1 MKTELMEYKEGSVGC
16 EGYAAYNPKG
26 DKRPGILLC
35 PDWMAVSGFS
45 NARANMVMSLGY
57 NVFVVDMYGKGVR
70 PTTPDTCATEMMKYR
85 NDRKLLRARA
95 RAGLEMLKKLP
106 NTDTSRLAAI
116 GYCFGGTTALELARD
131 GADLKGVVS
140 FHGNLDT
147 PNPADAKNIK
157 CPVLVL
163 HGADDPL
170 VPDTEVI
177 AFQNEMRAANI
188 DWQVV
193 SYGNAVHAYTN
204 WNIPAKTPGPA
215 AYETKADRR
224 SWIAMQ
230 EFFKDVLH

>member
-1 MKTELMEYKEGSVGC
+1 MKTELMDYKEGSTGC
-16 EGYAAYNPKG
+16 EGYAAYIPTG

-70 PTTPDTCATEMMKYR
+70 PTTPDTCAAEMMKYR

-147 PNPADAKNIK
+147 PDPADAKNIK

-170 VPDTEVI
+170 VPDAEVI

-215 AYETKADRR
+215 AYETRADRR
-224 SWIAMQ
+224 SWVAMQ
-230 EFFKDVLH
+230 EFFKDILH

>member
-1 MKTELMEYKEGSVGC
+1 MKTELMEYKEGGVTL
-16 EGYAAYNPKG
+16 EGYAAYVATG

-35 PDWMAVSGFS
+35 PDWMAISGFS
-45 NARANMVMSLGY
+45 NMRANMLASLGY
-57 NVFVVDMYGKGVR
+57 NVFAADIYGKGVR
-70 PTTPDTCATEMMKYR
+70 PTTPETCAPEMMKYR

-106 NTDTSRLAAI
+106 NTDASRIGVI
-116 GYCFGGTTALELARD
+116 GYCFGGTTCLELARD
-131 GADLKGVVS
+131 GADVKGVVS

-157 CPVLVL
+157 CSVLVL

-170 VPDTEVI
+170 VPDAEVI
-177 AFQNEMRAANI
+177 AFQKEMREANI

-204 WNIPAKTPGPA
+204 WNIPAKTPGAA

-224 SWIAMQ
+224 SWVAMQ
-230 EFFKDVLH
+230 EFFKEVLR

>member
-16 EGYAAYNPKG
+16 EGYAAYIPTG

-85 NDRKLLRARA
+85 NDRKLLRSRA
-95 RAGLEMLKKLP
+95 RAGLDMLKKLP